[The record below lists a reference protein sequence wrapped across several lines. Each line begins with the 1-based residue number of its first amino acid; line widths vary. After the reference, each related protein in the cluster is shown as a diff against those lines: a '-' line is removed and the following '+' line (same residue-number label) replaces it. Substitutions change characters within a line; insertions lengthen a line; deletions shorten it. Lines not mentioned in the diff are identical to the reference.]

1 MPKRIDFTLTTEQD
15 NELGHAIRAD
25 KRPEVRQR
33 ATAMR
38 LLSRGNS
45 PKEVAEV
52 MEVSEATVYSWR
64 RRYTADGLEGLANRP
79 KGRPPRKADD
89 AYLQELE
96 ATLEKEPEELGYEF
110 AIWTVARLRD
120 HLAAVT
126 GVQLSTGHLR
136 VLMRTHGYVYRRPKH
151 DLTNLQDQEAKAAAQ
166 AQLDELK
173 KGRQQAITGSSL
185 WTKPR

>member
-15 NELGHAIRAD
+15 NELGHAIRTD

-64 RRYTADGLEGLANRP
+64 RRYAADGLEGLANRP
-79 KGRPPRKADD
+79 KGRPQRKADD
-89 AYLQELE
+89 AYLQELK

-110 AIWTVARLRD
+110 AIWTVERLRD

-126 GVQLSTGHLR
+126 GVHLSTGHLR

-173 KGRQQAITGSSL
+173 KGRQQVITGSSL